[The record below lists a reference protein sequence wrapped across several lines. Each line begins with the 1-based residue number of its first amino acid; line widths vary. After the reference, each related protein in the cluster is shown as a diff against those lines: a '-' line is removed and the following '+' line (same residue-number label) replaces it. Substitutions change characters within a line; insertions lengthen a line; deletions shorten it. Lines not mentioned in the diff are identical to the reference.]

1 MRDRWRST
9 GPRQLQIRGLGS
21 SRAKNGTRD
30 PERRFLNGAL
40 MAKHLETG
48 IVNPV
53 QLSLKTLFRSGRT
66 DPRALPAKRQG
77 APSRSR
83 AATRQKAL
91 NLAPGP
97 VGRHEWTLAS
107 RLTFDRFLWRC
118 LRCGRLVE
126 SPPDVSRR
134 CGVPGQE
141 SLMSCGTDR
150 FHVKRKHYGEL
161 VETVGGQ
168 EG

>member
-9 GPRQLQIRGLGS
+9 GPRQLQIRGLES
-21 SRAKNGTRD
+21 SRAQNGTRD

-40 MAKHLETG
+40 MAKHLEMG

-53 QLSLKTLFRSGRT
+53 QLSLKTPVSLRQNRSESTPGQETGSAIPQQGGNTARGPQPGAKSSRPTRVDPGLAAHLRPLPVAVSSLWAAGRI
-66 DPRALPAKRQG
+66 
-77 APSRSR
+77 
-83 AATRQKAL
+83 
-91 NLAPGP
+91 
-97 VGRHEWTLAS
+97 
-107 RLTFDRFLWRC
+107 
-118 LRCGRLVE
+118 
-126 SPPDVSRR
+126 PPDVSRR